1 LLSGCFSEHPTTQH
15 AGLCFR
21 LSSAMSTTGSLA
33 FFRRE
38 CRPDQAVAH
47 AIELDFEERPFDESS
62 IGPLVGLPSL

>member
-1 LLSGCFSEHPTTQH
+1 
-15 AGLCFR
+15 
-21 LSSAMSTTGSLA
+21 MSTTGSLA